1 MISSRTT
8 RPHETNE
15 RTTAGVII
23 TAVGVMLVAANLR
36 PAVVSVGPLI
46 GTISADAGFSSAV
59 AGLLTALPVLFF
71 GISAPVAPRLA
82 NRFGIERVIFGAL
95 LVLILG
101 IVVRLVPS
109 SIALFLGSA
118 VIGAAIGTCNVVLP
132 ALIKRDFAH
141 RSGLMT
147 GFYSM
152 TLSGGAAVASGVSVP
167 INDALGGDWRLA
179 LASWG
184 LLTLVAVVVWVPQL
198 SYVHRVTAATPTS
211 SLLRNPIAWAV
222 TVFMGTQSL
231 IFYTFVAWLPQYL
244 VDENGMTPVG
254 AGAVVASAQ
263 VVALVMSLVAPIV
276 AGRFDDQRVVTFVV
290 LTVCAIGFA
299 GLIATDVW
307 AGFWAACVM
316 VGPGASISLSLLFM
330 VLRSSGSE
338 QTGQVSGMA
347 QSVGYLAAA
356 GGPILIGLIHDMT
369 GSWTVAM
376 AVLSLALVPQAVA
389 ALGAARNVKMTS

>member
-1 MISSRTT
+1 MSAQALST
-8 RPHETNE
+8 REKS
-15 RTTAGVII
+15 AVGVIV

-36 PAVVSVGPLI
+36 PAVVAVGPLI
-46 GTISADAGFSSAV
+46 GVISDDAGFSSAV

-95 LVLILG
+95 LVLIVG
-101 IVVRLVPS
+101 ILVRLIPS
-109 SIALFLGSA
+109 PAALFGGSA

-147 GFYSM
+147 GLYSM

-179 LASWG
+179 LAAWS
-184 LLTLVAVVVWVPQL
+184 LLALVAVVVWIPQL
-198 SYVHRVTAATPTS
+198 PLVHRVTSAAPTS
-211 SLLRNPIAWAV
+211 SLLTNPIAWAI

-244 VDENGMTPVG
+244 VDAGMSPLR
-254 AGAVVASAQ
+254 AGAVLASAQ
-263 VVALVMSLVAPIV
+263 VVALIMSLVAPIV
-276 AGRFDDQRVVTFVV
+276 AGRFAGQRVVTLSVIA
-290 LTVCAIGFA
+290 VCAVGFV
-299 GLIATDVW
+299 GLLSTDVW
-307 AGFWAACVM
+307 PGFWAACVM
-316 VGPGASISLSLLFM
+316 VGPGSSISLALLFM

-347 QSVGYLAAA
+347 QCVGYLAAA
-356 GGPILIGLIHDMT
+356 AGPIIIGAIHDVT
-369 GSWTVAM
+369 GSWTLAM
-376 AVLSLALVPQAVA
+376 AVLGLVLVPQALSV
-389 ALGAARNVKMTS
+389 LGAAKDVKMTG

>member
-1 MISSRTT
+1 MSGRGLST
-8 RPHETNE
+8 HE
-15 RTTAGVII
+15 RTGIGVIV

-36 PAVVSVGPLI
+36 PAVVAVGPLI
-46 GTISADAGFSSAV
+46 GVISDDAGFSSAV

-95 LVLILG
+95 LVLIAG
-101 IVVRLVPS
+101 ILVRLIPS
-109 SIALFLGSA
+109 AAALFAGSA
-118 VIGAAIGTCNVVLP
+118 IIGAAIGTCNVVLP

-147 GFYSM
+147 GLYSM

-179 LASWG
+179 LATWG
-184 LLTLVAVVVWVPQL
+184 LLAVVAVVVWIPQL
-198 SYVHRVTAATPTS
+198 PSVHRVASASPTT
-211 SLLRNPIAWAV
+211 SLPTNPIAWAI

-244 VDENGMTPVG
+244 GETGMSPLR
-254 AGAVVASAQ
+254 AGAVLASAQ
-263 VVALVMSLVAPIV
+263 VVALIMSLLAPIV
-276 AGRFDDQRVVTFVV
+276 AGRFADQRVVTLSVI
-290 LTVCAIGFA
+290 TVCAIGFV
-299 GLIATDVW
+299 GLLSTDVW
-307 AGFWAACVM
+307 PGFWAACVM
-316 VGPGASISLSLLFM
+316 VGPGSSISLALLFM

-356 GGPILIGLIHDMT
+356 AGPIAIGGIHDVT
-369 GSWTVAM
+369 GSWTLAM
-376 AVLSLALVPQAVA
+376 AVLGLVLVPQAVSV
-389 ALGAARNVKMTS
+389 LGAAKNVKMTG

>member
-1 MISSRTT
+1 MI
-8 RPHETNE
+8 
-15 RTTAGVII
+15 V

-36 PAVVSVGPLI
+36 PAVVAVGPLI
-46 GTISADAGFSSAV
+46 GTISDDAGFSSAV

-95 LVLILG
+95 LVLIVG
-101 IVVRLVPS
+101 ILVRLIPS
-109 SIALFLGSA
+109 AAALFAGSA

-147 GFYSM
+147 GLYSM

-167 INDALGGDWRLA
+167 INDELGGNWRLA
-179 LASWG
+179 LATWA
-184 LLTLVAVVVWVPQL
+184 LLALVAVVVWIPQL
-198 SYVHRVTAATPTS
+198 PMVHRVTSAGQAT
-211 SLLRNPIAWAV
+211 SLLKNPIAWAI

-244 VDENGMTPVG
+244 VETGMSPLR
-254 AGAVVASAQ
+254 AGAVLASAQ
-263 VVALVMSLVAPIV
+263 VVALIMSLLAPIV
-276 AGRFDDQRVVTFVV
+276 AGRFADQRAVTLSVI
-290 LTVCAIGFA
+290 TVCAVGFV
-299 GLIATDVW
+299 GLLSTDVW
-307 AGFWAACVM
+307 PGFWAACVM
-316 VGPGASISLSLLFM
+316 VGPGSSISLALLFM

-356 GGPILIGLIHDMT
+356 AGPIVIGAIHDVT
-369 GSWTVAM
+369 GSWTLAM
-376 AVLSLALVPQAVA
+376 AVLGLVLVPQALSV
-389 ALGAARNVKMTS
+389 LGAAKDVKMTG

>member
-1 MISSRTT
+1 MPEQTRRRRTT
-8 RPHETNE
+8 E

-46 GTISADAGFSSAV
+46 GTISADAGFGSAV

-82 NRFGIERVIFGAL
+82 NRFGTERVIFGSL
-95 LVLILG
+95 LLLILG

-109 SIALFLGSA
+109 SVALFLGSA
-118 VIGAAIGTCNVVLP
+118 IIGAAIGTCNVVLP

-184 LLTLVAVVVWVPQL
+184 LLALVAVVVWVPQL
-198 SYVHRVTAATPTS
+198 SHVHRVTAAAPS
-211 SLLRNPIAWAV
+211 ASLLRNPIAWAV

-244 VDENGMTPVG
+244 VDGGMSAVG

-263 VVALVMSLVAPIV
+263 VVALIMSLVVPIV
-276 AGRFDDQRVVTFVV
+276 AGRFDDQRGVTFVV
-290 LTVCAIGFA
+290 LAVCAFGFA
-299 GLIATDVW
+299 GLITTDVW
-307 AGFWAACVM
+307 PGFWAACVM

-356 GGPILIGLIHDMT
+356 CGPILIGFLHDVT
-369 GSWTVAM
+369 DSWTVAM
-376 AVLSLALVPQAVA
+376 AVLSLFLVPQALA
-389 ALGAARNVKMTS
+389 ALGAARNVKMTD

>member
-1 MISSRTT
+1 MSGRGLST
-8 RPHETNE
+8 HE
-15 RTTAGVII
+15 RTGIGVIV

-36 PAVVSVGPLI
+36 PAVVAVGPLI
-46 GTISADAGFSSAV
+46 GVISDDAGFSSAV

-95 LVLILG
+95 LVLIAG
-101 IVVRLVPS
+101 ILVRLIPS
-109 SIALFLGSA
+109 AAALFAGSA
-118 VIGAAIGTCNVVLP
+118 IIGAAIGTCNVVLP

-147 GFYSM
+147 GLYSM

-167 INDALGGDWRLA
+167 TNDALGGDWRLA
-179 LASWG
+179 LATWG
-184 LLTLVAVVVWVPQL
+184 LLAVVAVVVWIPQL
-198 SYVHRVTAATPTS
+198 PSVHRVTSASPTT
-211 SLLRNPIAWAV
+211 SLLTNPIAWAI

-244 VDENGMTPVG
+244 VETGMSPLR
-254 AGAVVASAQ
+254 AGAVLASAQ
-263 VVALVMSLVAPIV
+263 VVALIMSLLAPIV
-276 AGRFDDQRVVTFVV
+276 AGRFADQRVVTLSVI
-290 LTVCAIGFA
+290 TVCAIGFV
-299 GLIATDVW
+299 GLLSTDVW
-307 AGFWAACVM
+307 PGFWAACVM
-316 VGPGASISLSLLFM
+316 VGPGSSISLALLFM

-356 GGPILIGLIHDMT
+356 AGPIAIGGIHDVT
-369 GSWTVAM
+369 GSWTLAM
-376 AVLSLALVPQAVA
+376 AVLGLVLVPQAVSV
-389 ALGAARNVKMTS
+389 LGAAKNVKMTG

>member
-1 MISSRTT
+1 MSGRGLST
-8 RPHETNE
+8 HE
-15 RTTAGVII
+15 RTGIGVIV

-36 PAVVSVGPLI
+36 PAVVAVGPLI
-46 GTISADAGFSSAV
+46 GVISDDAGFSSAV

-95 LVLILG
+95 LVLIAG
-101 IVVRLVPS
+101 ILVRLIPS
-109 SIALFLGSA
+109 AAALFAGSA
-118 VIGAAIGTCNVVLP
+118 IIGAAIGTCNVVLP

-147 GFYSM
+147 GLYSM

-179 LASWG
+179 LATWG
-184 LLTLVAVVVWVPQL
+184 LLAVVAVVVWIPQL
-198 SYVHRVTAATPTS
+198 PSVHRVTSASPTT
-211 SLLRNPIAWAV
+211 SLLTNPIAWAI

-244 VDENGMTPVG
+244 VETGMSPLR
-254 AGAVVASAQ
+254 AGAVLASAQ
-263 VVALVMSLVAPIV
+263 VVALIMSLLAPIV
-276 AGRFDDQRVVTFVV
+276 AGRFADQRVVTLSVI
-290 LTVCAIGFA
+290 TVCAIGFV
-299 GLIATDVW
+299 GLLSTDVW
-307 AGFWAACVM
+307 PGFWAACVM
-316 VGPGASISLSLLFM
+316 VGPGSSISLALLFM

-356 GGPILIGLIHDMT
+356 AGPIAIGGIHDVT
-369 GSWTVAM
+369 GSWTLAM
-376 AVLSLALVPQAVA
+376 AVLGLVLVPQAVSV
-389 ALGAARNVKMTS
+389 LGAAKNAKMTG

>member
-1 MISSRTT
+1 MSGQALSA
-8 RPHETNE
+8 HEKTGV
-15 RTTAGVII
+15 GVIV

-36 PAVVSVGPLI
+36 PAVVAVGPLI
-46 GTISADAGFSSAV
+46 GTISDDAGFSSAV

-95 LVLILG
+95 LVLIVG
-101 IVVRLVPS
+101 ILVRLIPS
-109 SIALFLGSA
+109 AAALFAGSA

-147 GFYSM
+147 GLYSM

-167 INDALGGDWRLA
+167 INDALGGNWRLA
-179 LASWG
+179 LATWA
-184 LLTLVAVVVWVPQL
+184 LLALVAVVVWIPQL
-198 SYVHRVTAATPTS
+198 PMVHRVTSAGQAT
-211 SLLRNPIAWAV
+211 SLLKNPIAWAI

-244 VDENGMTPVG
+244 VETGMSPLR
-254 AGAVVASAQ
+254 AGAVLASAQ
-263 VVALVMSLVAPIV
+263 VVALIMSLLAPIV
-276 AGRFDDQRVVTFVV
+276 AGRFADQRAVTLSVI
-290 LTVCAIGFA
+290 TVCAVGFV
-299 GLIATDVW
+299 GLLSTDVW
-307 AGFWAACVM
+307 PGFWAACVM
-316 VGPGASISLSLLFM
+316 VGPGSSISLALLFM

-356 GGPILIGLIHDMT
+356 AGPIVIGAIHDVT
-369 GSWTVAM
+369 GSWTLAM
-376 AVLSLALVPQAVA
+376 AVLGLVLVPQALSV
-389 ALGAARNVKMTS
+389 LGAAKDVKMTG